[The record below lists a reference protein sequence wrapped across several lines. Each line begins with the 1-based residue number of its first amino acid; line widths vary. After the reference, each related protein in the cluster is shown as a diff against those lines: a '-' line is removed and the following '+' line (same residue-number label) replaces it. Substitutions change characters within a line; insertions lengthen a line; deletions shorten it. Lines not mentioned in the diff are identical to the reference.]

1 MTMQELIA
9 RILADPEAAQVLAVA
24 LVSALTPV
32 VIWIA
37 RKFSWKFELSPAK
50 QKWLSATL
58 VAFAGGFA
66 VTPGYWWERA
76 IGGIVA
82 VLLSQGGYNSVRN
95 LRREERPSRLP

>member
-1 MTMQELIA
+1 MQELMA
-9 RILADPEAAQVLAVA
+9 RMADPEAAQVLAVA

-37 RKFSWKFELSPAK
+37 RKLSWQFELSPAK
-50 QKWLSATL
+50 EKWLAATL
-58 VAFAGGFA
+58 VAFAAGFTI
-66 VTPGYWWERA
+66 TPGLWWERA
-76 IGGIVA
+76 IGGAVA